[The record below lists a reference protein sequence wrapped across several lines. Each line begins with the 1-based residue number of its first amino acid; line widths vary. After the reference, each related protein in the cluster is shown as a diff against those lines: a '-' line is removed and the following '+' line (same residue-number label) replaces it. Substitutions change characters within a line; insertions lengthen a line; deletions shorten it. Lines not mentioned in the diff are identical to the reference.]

1 MTTATAPTPGE
12 RAPHHTYYGRP
23 VYRCRVCAQ
32 RYERV
37 DNLAAVLRHEAEAHP
52 EPPPPPVLVRESP
65 ILGPDGKP
73 VLVATTGAEGHES
86 LEG

>member
-1 MTTATAPTPGE
+1 MTTTTAPAPGE
-12 RAPHHTYYGRP
+12 RAPHHMYYGRP

-73 VLVATTGAEGHES
+73 VLVAMSGGGHLEPSEG
-86 LEG
+86 

>member
-1 MTTATAPTPGE
+1 MTPQAEPRE
-12 RAPHHTYYGRP
+12 PHHWYYGRP

-37 DNLAAVLRHEAEAHP
+37 DNLAAVLQHEAEAHP
-52 EPPPPPVLVRESP
+52 EPSPPPVLVRESP
-65 ILGPDGKP
+65 ILGPDGNP
-73 VLVATTGAEGHES
+73 VLVAVSGGLRHER

>member
-1 MTTATAPTPGE
+1 MPQAEP
-12 RAPHHTYYGRP
+12 RAPHHMYYGRP

-37 DNLAAVLRHEAEAHP
+37 DNLTAVLEHEATAHP
-52 EPPPPPVLVRESP
+52 EPPVLVRESP
-65 ILGPDGKP
+65 VLGPDGKP
-73 VLVATTGAEGHES
+73 VLVAVSGGRRPEP